1 MTPETGVPAASAALR
16 ILSHLAAQSRPV
28 PAATLASGL
37 SLPRSSVY
45 KLLGALVDAGFV
57 LHFAETR
64 RYGLGIAAFELASG
78 FARQEPL
85 ARLGRPVLALLV
97 DRIAE
102 SAHLAVPHGRDV
114 LYLVEERAPRRPALV
129 SDVGVRLPA
138 HLTASGLAI
147 LAAMP
152 AAQVRALFPDDSA
165 FTRRGE
171 TSGPRTYGQLRRIL
185 TETRSRGF
193 AIEDETITPGVAS
206 IAVAV
211 IDHAGWPAAAI
222 AVTFARES
230 RDPSNWSELVDETRL
245 HAHELSRRIGG
256 TSSPH

>member
-1 MTPETGVPAASAALR
+1 MTIETDAPAASAALR

-28 PAATLASGL
+28 PAATLASSL
-37 SLPRSSVY
+37 ALPRSSVY
-45 KLLGALVDAGFV
+45 KLLGVLVDAGFV

-64 RYGLGIAAFELASG
+64 RYGLGIAAFELGSG

-85 ARLGRPVLALLV
+85 ARLGHPVLALLV

-114 LYLVEERAPRRPALV
+114 LYLIEERAPRRPALV

-138 HLTASGLAI
+138 HLTASGLAM

-152 AAQVRALFPDDSA
+152 AAQVRALFPDNSA

-171 TSGPRTYGQLRRIL
+171 TTGPQSYGQLRRIL
-185 TETRSRGF
+185 SETRTRGF

-211 IDHAGWPAAAI
+211 IDHVGWPAAAI
-222 AVTFARES
+222 AVTFARDS
-230 RDPSNWSELVDETRL
+230 RDRDSWGELADETRR

-256 TSSPH
+256 SSASH

>member
-1 MTPETGVPAASAALR
+1 MTIEIGAPAASAALR

-28 PAATLASGL
+28 PAATLASTL
-37 SLPRSSVY
+37 ALPRSSVY
-45 KLLGALVDAGFV
+45 KLLGVLVDAGFV

-64 RYGLGIAAFELASG
+64 RYGLGIAAFELGSG

-85 ARLGRPVLALLV
+85 ARLGHPVLALLV

-114 LYLVEERAPRRPALV
+114 LYLIEERAPRRPALV

-138 HLTASGLAI
+138 HLTASGLAM
-147 LAAMP
+147 LASMP
-152 AAQVRALFPDDSA
+152 AAQVRALFPDDSS

-171 TSGPRTYGQLRRIL
+171 TTGPQTYGQLRRIL
-185 TETRSRGF
+185 TETRTRGF

-222 AVTFARES
+222 AVTFARDS
-230 RDPSNWSELVDETRL
+230 RDPTSWSELADETRR

-256 TSSPH
+256 TAA